1 MARALSGI
9 GVVLAAL
16 SLTACG
22 GGGGKVSAVKLVTE
36 SADRTVLVKR
46 FHVTIDIENV
56 PRSTSGLQ
64 LTSAEGD
71 VVAPDRFR
79 AQVSGTFAG
88 IALTTQLV
96 SVGGKLWIKNPL
108 TGSWQKVDVGTTPG
122 FLLDPQKGVLG
133 VMLGVTGLESDG
145 SEDIGDVPTL
155 RVRGKADVTKVAPL
169 VAVSAG
175 EGSVEVT
182 LWIGKDDK
190 LLRRIRVVGA
200 VAKGEPGE
208 ATRVVEISRFG
219 EKVSITAPEGAK

>member
-1 MARALSGI
+1 MTRVLF
-9 GVVLAAL
+9 GVGAVLAV
-16 SLTACG
+16 LTMGACG
-22 GGGGKVSAVKLVTE
+22 GGGGPSPVRLVTE

-56 PRSTSGLQ
+56 PRSTTGLQ
-64 LTSAEGD
+64 LTAAEGD
-71 VVAPDRFR
+71 VVTPDRLR

-88 IALTTQLV
+88 ISLTTELV

-108 TGSWQKVDVGTTPG
+108 TGSWQKVDVGTTPA

-133 VMLGVTGLESDG
+133 VMLGVTKLKNDG
-145 SEDIGDVPTL
+145 SEDIGDVSTF

-175 EGSVEVT
+175 KGSVEVK

-190 LLRRIRVVGA
+190 ILRRIRVVGA
-200 VAKGEPGE
+200 VAKGEPAD

-219 EKVSITAPEGAK
+219 EAVTIEAPEGAK